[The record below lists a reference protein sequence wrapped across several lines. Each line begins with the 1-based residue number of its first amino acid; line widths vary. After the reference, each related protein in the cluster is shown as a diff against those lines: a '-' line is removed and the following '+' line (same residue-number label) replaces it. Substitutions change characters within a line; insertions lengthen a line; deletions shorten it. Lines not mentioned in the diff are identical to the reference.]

1 MFIAQKL
8 KIFSFIMFLIIV
20 FSFNINA
27 NEVKIIAKVNNQII
41 TNIDVQNEL
50 NYLIAL
56 NSSLQKIDKS
66 KVKEFARESII
77 REKIKLQEI
86 SKNFESNKENEVIN
100 NFIENIYKNLGINSK
115 NEFINYLKEFNL
127 DYEKVYK
134 KIEIEFIWNQ
144 LIYEKYKNKISID
157 QEDLKNKILNNKKKL
172 EHYLLSEL
180 IFDINNKNEINS
192 KYMQILNSIKTIGF
206 KESVVKFSIADSK
219 KNFGS
224 IGWVIKDTLSDKI
237 KDNIN
242 NLKKGEI
249 SKPIVLNSGVL
260 ILKLEDKKLT
270 DENINLNEEL
280 EKNVQKEI
288 NNQLNNYSIIYL
300 NKIKNNTNIYE
311 F

>member
-100 NFIENIYKNLGINSK
+100 NYIENIYKNLGINSK

-157 QEDLKNKILNNKKKL
+157 QEDLKNKILNNKKL
-172 EHYLLSEL
+172 EYSSEL
-180 IFDINNKNEINS
+180 IFDINNK
-192 KYMQILNSIKTIGF
+192 M
-206 KESVVKFSIADSK
+206 
-219 KNFGS
+219 
-224 IGWVIKDTLSDKI
+224 
-237 KDNIN
+237 
-242 NLKKGEI
+242 
-249 SKPIVLNSGVL
+249 
-260 ILKLEDKKLT
+260 KLT
-270 DENINLNEEL
+270 QNIC
-280 EKNVQKEI
+280 K
-288 NNQLNNYSIIYL
+288 Y
-300 NKIKNNTNIYE
+300 
-311 F
+311 

>member
-1 MFIAQKL
+1 MFRAQKL
-8 KIFSFIMFLIIV
+8 KIFSFILFLIIV
-20 FSFNINA
+20 FSFNVNA

-56 NSSLQKIDKS
+56 NSSLQEIDKS
-66 KVKEFARESII
+66 KVKEFARDSII

-100 NFIENIYKNLGINSK
+100 NYIENIYKNLGINSK

-127 DYEKVYK
+127 DYERVYK

-144 LIYEKYKNKISID
+144 LIYEKYKNKISIN

-237 KDNIN
+237 KENIN

-249 SKPIVLNSGVL
+249 SKPILLNSGVL
-260 ILKLEDKKLT
+260 ILKLEDKKLV

-288 NNQLNNYSIIYL
+288 NNQLNNYSIIYF

>member
-1 MFIAQKL
+1 
-8 KIFSFIMFLIIV
+8 MFLIIV

-100 NFIENIYKNLGINSK
+100 NYIENIYKNLGINSK

-237 KDNIN
+237 KENIN

-249 SKPIVLNSGVL
+249 SKPILLNSGVL
-260 ILKLEDKKLT
+260 ILKLEDKKLV

-288 NNQLNNYSIIYL
+288 NNQLNNYSIIYF

>member
-1 MFIAQKL
+1 
-8 KIFSFIMFLIIV
+8 MFLIIV

-100 NFIENIYKNLGINSK
+100 NYIENIYKNLGINSK

-288 NNQLNNYSIIYL
+288 NNQLNNYSIIYF